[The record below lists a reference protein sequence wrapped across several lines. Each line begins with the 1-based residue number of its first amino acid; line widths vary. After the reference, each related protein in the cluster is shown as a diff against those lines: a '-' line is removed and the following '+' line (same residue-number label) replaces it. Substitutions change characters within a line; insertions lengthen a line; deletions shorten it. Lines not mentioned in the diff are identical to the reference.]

1 MEEGAREEVEGGKRH
16 VDRREEDEEDWD
28 PLRLFLETSQ
38 STPTPRREVRVQEE
52 VADERQ
58 RRPPEEEAKLHHDGS
73 FGAYMQLKVRKL
85 DEQFA
90 EGTAL
95 AVVDDPTLA
104 HLFEGVAIHV
114 NGLTDPS
121 HAELRRLMYMH
132 GGSFQNYYHRS
143 SVTHIICSNL
153 PDAKVK
159 AFEKERNPTPFVRPE
174 WITESIRAK
183 RLLPVG
189 PYVLERTRPGG
200 PGQRTLAFG
209 SAGGGDTG
217 RRQRLV
223 RAQAI
228 AKRLR
233 EECHLLKG
241 PPKSSRDDPNFVE
254 SFYRASRLHFIGSW
268 KTRLEKLMQSGV
280 VDDSPVPTDGGDANA
295 QGFKGRTVVHVD
307 MDCFFASVA
316 ESSRPEFHGLPLA
329 VCHSAAKGSGE
340 ISSANYEARKYG
352 VHASMFMARAKELC
366 PDLIVVPYEFEKYEA
381 VSEAVFRIF
390 LRYTS
395 AVQAVSCDEAYL
407 DVTGLGDPMDL
418 VARMRRDIQSETSC
432 RASAGVGP
440 NMLLARLATAKAKPD
455 GQYHMKVESALGEL
469 AGLDV
474 QELPGI
480 GWRTGEK
487 LRQAGFHSVSD
498 IQNSSKASLQGLI
511 GEKAG
516 GLAYDFAFGID
527 KRVVTPSTGAG
538 TERKSVGAE
547 VNWGVRFD
555 SDADSETFLMS
566 IAQQVGDRLTQLGM
580 RGSSVTLKIKKRR
593 EGAQEPRKFLGM
605 GICDSLT
612 RSAAVDRVQ
621 SAVSIFE
628 HALPLLRSL
637 RLPFAD
643 IRGMGLSVTKLETTA
658 AMTEARARARTRTN
672 TSPRND
678 SKARKRGPSGHTPS
692 RDTNKKMQRIDVFA
706 RPVVLGGPMGR
717 DEGQGDEKRA
727 SSSAT
732 AAPNRL
738 QPNDIDASVLSELPA
753 DLQRE
758 IRLEYGL
765 AMTTASA
772 AGGPAARARLAPV
785 FAKQTKQG
793 KQSNQKPNLASA
805 TNNARTVAP
814 RPLLTEYDP
823 MRMSQVDVDVLR
835 ELPAELQQEVT
846 RSFDAYG
853 KGFKLRKLAEPPRAT
868 VAASQGS
875 AAVRRQARRELDRR
889 ISSLRHKLRPILQEA
904 MDALL
909 VGSSTAFVAKVA
921 TWLSYDTGDG
931 DHQLDSDEHVRQIAE
946 LLIAEIESP
955 AARIKE
961 TAAWSL
967 ARGLARLGSSSPAVR
982 PLASA
987 AAEALA
993 RKHAILLPSNE

>member
-1 MEEGAREEVEGGKRH
+1 MEEGERVDGRVE
-16 VDRREEDEEDWD
+16 EEDSD

-38 STPTPRREVRVQEE
+38 STPRREVRVQEQ

-58 RRPPEEEAKLHHDGS
+58 RRPPDEEAKLHHDGS

-95 AVVDDPTLA
+95 AVVDDSALA

-174 WITESIRAK
+174 WIIESIRAK
-183 RLLPVG
+183 KLLHVG
-189 PYVLERTRPGG
+189 PYVLERTRTGG

-209 SAGGGDTG
+209 SAEGGGTG

-295 QGFKGRTVVHVD
+295 QSSKGRTVVHVD

-395 AVQAVSCDEAYL
+395 VVQAVSCDEAYL

-498 IQNSSKASLQGLI
+498 IQNSSKASLQGVI

-527 KRVVTPSTGAG
+527 ERVVTPSTGAG

-658 AMTEARARARTRTN
+658 AAEARATRTN
-672 TSPRND
+672 PSPRND
-678 SKARKRGPSGHTPS
+678 SKARKRGANGHMPS

-706 RPVVLGGPMGR
+706 RPVVLGGPLGR

-732 AAPNRL
+732 AAPTRL
-738 QPNDIDASVLSELPA
+738 LPNDIDASVLSELPA

-793 KQSNQKPNLASA
+793 RQSNQKPTLASA
-805 TNNARTVAP
+805 TNATNATNARTVAP

-835 ELPAELQQEVT
+835 ELPVELQQEVS
-846 RSFDAYG
+846 RSFEAYG

-868 VAASQGS
+868 VAASEGS
-875 AAVRRQARRELDRR
+875 AAARRQARRELDRR
-889 ISSLRHKLRPILQEA
+889 ISSLRNKLRPILQEA

-909 VGSSTAFVAKVA
+909 LGSSTAFVAKVA
-921 TWLSYDTGDG
+921 TWLRYDTGDG
-931 DHQLDSDEHVRQIAE
+931 DHQLDSDDHVRQIAE

-955 AARIKE
+955 AARINT

-993 RKHAILLPSNE
+993 RKHDILLPSNK